1 MCVYIYINIYTIPFT
16 QISSQWNDVLFI
28 FDWQK
33 PWGEADS
40 DVEEWIR
47 HVDVPIDI
55 HGVDGRSLAN
65 ELI

>member
-1 MCVYIYINIYTIPFT
+1 MVCIYLLYIYTIPFAR
-16 QISSQWNDVLFI
+16 ISSQWNDFLFM

-55 HGVDGRSLAN
+55 HT
-65 ELI
+65 